1 MGECAVPG
9 VYIRQGKYSEAEP
22 LCQRALAIDE
32 KALGP
37 NHPNVATNLNN
48 LAELYR
54 AQGKYS
60 EAESLY
66 QRALAIDESIGAES
80 MDLPLPH
87 KREFEVVIMIES
99 ATGEMV
105 GTDRNTARKITRE
118 PWYGF
123 VAWID
128 SIRAKWRSSPSAYGS
143 TPTTTLDRADVVR
156 DGRVTVS
163 FAAQP
168 IAKCPAKTFDTP

>member
-1 MGECAVPG
+1 MPG

-105 GTDRNTARKITRE
+105 LWKGMSRGHFSPCAGQDADAARASSHSRCTRRLLLWPAPGPLHGGLLYRGNADR
-118 PWYGF
+118 
-123 VAWID
+123 V
-128 SIRAKWRSSPSAYGS
+128 
-143 TPTTTLDRADVVR
+143 L
-156 DGRVTVS
+156 
-163 FAAQP
+163 
-168 IAKCPAKTFDTP
+168 

>member
-1 MGECAVPG
+1 MPG

-118 PWYGF
+118 PWYRLWHGLIQLERNGALLR
-123 VAWID
+123 VH
-128 SIRAKWRSSPSAYGS
+128 
-143 TPTTTLDRADVVR
+143 TVVR
-156 DGRVTVS
+156 PQRPLTEPTLLEMDV
-163 FAAQP
+163 
-168 IAKCPAKTFDTP
+168 